1 MLTLVLMVLIA
12 ATLARY
18 LHPSLAFL
26 AAPLWLGFVGLH
38 MPAVFFDYG
47 LYTKVA
53 LAMAAAILL
62 AWVERSIGHL
72 YGATA

>member
-38 MPAVFFDYG
+38 MPTVFFDYG

-72 YGATA
+72 YGAAY